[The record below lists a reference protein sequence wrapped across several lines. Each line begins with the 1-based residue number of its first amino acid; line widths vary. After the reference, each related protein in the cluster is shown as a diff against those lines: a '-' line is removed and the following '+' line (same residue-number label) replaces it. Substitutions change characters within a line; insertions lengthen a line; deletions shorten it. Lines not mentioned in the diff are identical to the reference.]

1 MQKKEQVGS
10 EMVHW
15 VNVLTAKPDEEE
27 FNLQD
32 PCGWRGEPT
41 LSGYHPSAC
50 SHALECEYLSPTS
63 LNKCNKMSF

>member
-1 MQKKEQVGS
+1 
-10 EMVHW
+10 
-15 VNVLTAKPDEEE
+15 VLTAKPDEEE